1 MIAFVA
7 DVHIGNPKS
16 MGGSVKRGINKRGEL
31 VLAAL
36 HWAVQKAGHERR
48 CTDFIACGD
57 LFDSAHPE
65 PQLIRAT
72 QVLFEDAR
80 ALGMDAAVL
89 LGNHEMNSDAMGDN
103 SLAPLLPTVDVV
115 DTPQLLQDDD
125 VSLLLVPFRP
135 GPAKEWL
142 PRVVAQAA
150 KDFKHPRR
158 ILVIHLGIQD
168 GSTPPWL
175 QGAHDSIRLEEL
187 REVMKAHGIQHA
199 FAGNWHEPKLW
210 PGEQTVCQVG
220 CLAPTGWNNP
230 GLGYG
235 TMAFLHTRAEG
246 PFKAGEVE
254 LVRVPGPR
262 FVSTVKEVGEALKSG
277 NKPYLRLSHDPV
289 GQAAAEQAAS
299 DLRQAGV
306 QVELIPDAAE
316 AQVAMK
322 QASGMAREATTV
334 DGALAAYIEQMP
346 LEEPELRPEVL
357 ARVRSFMAGAG
368 S

>member
-7 DVHIGNPKS
+7 DVHIASPKS
-16 MGGSVKRGINKRGEL
+16 MGGRVERGINTRGEL
-31 VLAAL
+31 VLATL
-36 HWAVQKAGHERR
+36 HAAVQLAGQRR

-57 LFDSAHPE
+57 LFDSARPE

-80 ALGMDAAVL
+80 NMGMDAEVL
-89 LGNHEMNSDAMGDN
+89 LGNHEMNSEALGDN
-103 SLAPLLPTVDVV
+103 SLAPLLPTVGVV
-115 DTPQLLQDDD
+115 DTPQLSEDDD
-125 VSLLLVPFRP
+125 TSFLMVPFRP
-135 GPAKEWL
+135 GPAREWL
-142 PRVVAQAA
+142 PRVVANAA
-150 KDFKHPRR
+150 KGFKYARR
-158 ILVIHLGIQD
+158 ILVVHLGIQD

-187 REVMKAHGIQHA
+187 REVMKAHGIQHT

-235 TMAFLHTRAEG
+235 TMAFLHTTPSKG
-246 PFKAGEVE
+246 FKAGEVE
-254 LVRVPGPR
+254 VVRIPGPR
-262 FVSTVKEVGEALKSG
+262 FVSTVKEASEALKDG
-277 NKPYLRLSHDPV
+277 CQPYLRLPYEP
-289 GQAAAEQAAS
+289 AELAS
-299 DLRQAGV
+299 AETVAETMRKAGA

-322 QASGMAREATTV
+322 QASGVAREATTV
-334 DGALAAYIEQMP
+334 DGALAAYVEQMP
-346 LEEPELRPEVL
+346 LEQPELRPEVL
-357 ARVRSFMAGAG
+357 ARVRSFMAGAA